1 MTTGEG
7 PVPPGRAPDGGT
19 YGSPFFPQAR
29 ASDDARIYQAGRDQY
44 IVEVRD
50 LRATFV
56 VAEGRLHRVGRPAE
70 DDACPYPGLV
80 PFGLDQAD
88 WYFGREGLVADL
100 VARLDGAVADRA
112 PLVVVAPSGAG
123 KSSLLRA
130 GLLPAIGRGDLPAAG
145 SRHWRRLVFTPAHSP
160 MDALAAHF
168 AALTGEHTAPGEW
181 RAADRGARRTALRRA
196 LGHALGRTKPR
207 TGSGSGSGTGG
218 RVIVVVDQ
226 FEEIFTQCEDEAER
240 RAFVEELAWLADPR
254 DGQEPLG
261 LVVLGLRAD
270 FYAQCAAYPW
280 LRGAVQGNQVFLGPM
295 SRAELRDAV
304 VLPAQ
309 RAGLQVEAGLP
320 EVLLRDLG
328 ASGAGPGGTGGR
340 GGSAESP
347 GDYEAGRLPLLAHA
361 LRTTWTRRDGG
372 VLTVRGYQETGG
384 IEHAVADTAE
394 RVFARLGRETE
405 GDAGTGDG
413 WDSRGASGLAS
424 GGNSG
429 NSGDGWSSTGPA
441 GPAGG
446 WNSGGSA
453 GGWNAP
459 ASPGPAGGDGPERAA
474 NPQRAA
480 NPGGPGGPGDP
491 AAVRACRDAAR
502 SVFLRL
508 VTVTEGAEPARR
520 RVPRADLL
528 RFEADPR
535 AARTVLD
542 SFTAARLLTQD
553 RDTVAI
559 THEVLLRAWPRLK
572 GWLDDDRVGSAV
584 RQELR
589 EAAFAWERA
598 GRPNDLLHPASRLEA
613 VKGAVAAT
621 TSGRTTVPG
630 ADRTTEA
637 FLAASTA
644 RVKRTARVRRAVT
657 AVLVTLALLA
667 SGAAA
672 LAFEQRGKALD
683 ERNTAIFS
691 QITAEADR
699 LRTTDTSLAAQL
711 DLVAYRMRPNDD
723 LRAHLV
729 SGAEQPLSTPL
740 ASGIGGILS
749 VAVTPDG
756 RTMATG
762 SSHSAI
768 QLWNIADPVHPAK
781 LGPPVKVPTDIVE
794 SVAFSPDGR
803 TLAAGSNDA
812 TARLWDVTSPAHPV
826 ALGAPLTGCF
836 DTVGAVAFSPDGH
849 VLAGGCHNKTIRLWN
864 VADPVHPAL
873 LGAPLTGHTDAVDAV
888 AFRPDGR
895 TLASGSFDGS
905 VRLWNVGNPARATAL
920 GKPLYGH
927 GGDFVASVAFSPDG
941 HSLASGGADSR
952 VRLWNTTD
960 PAHVVMLGE
969 LLGQTG
975 TITSVAFSPSGQ
987 TLASASHD
995 GSINLWNVA
1004 YPDSPVSRGAALA
1017 GHTGPVL
1024 GVAFTQGG
1032 STLVSGSAD
1041 STVRVWSFPQRLV
1054 TSYSR
1059 SVDGLAFSSDGHT
1072 MATAGTDGKVRL
1084 WDVSDPARTTGLGL
1098 APAVAAPASVRS
1110 LAFSADGKVLA
1121 GGSFTDGD
1129 VELWDTANPSR
1140 PTLLGRKLETRMGHV
1155 ASVAFS
1161 PSGRTLAVGGLDSRI
1176 ELWDLTDAADPVYLR
1191 TPLTGF
1197 DNGTAKV
1204 AFSPDG
1210 RTLASANGDRKV
1222 RLWDVRDPAHPHAL
1236 GAPLT
1241 GHTGLVLSVA
1251 FSPDGRTL
1259 ASGGYDSTVRLWDIS
1274 DPAHARALGAPLTG
1288 HTTPVG
1294 AVAFSPDGRTLVSG
1308 GNSDGTIR
1316 LWDVSDPAHASARGG
1331 PLTGTHGTV
1340 GSVAFPRDGRLVT
1353 VGEDGVIR
1361 LWDLDPEHAA
1371 RWICSLTRDVLT
1383 AQQWKKYI
1391 PQLPY
1396 DPPCG

>member
-1 MTTGEG
+1 MTTAEG
-7 PVPPGRAPDGGT
+7 PGLPGGEPRGFQGRSGEPDGP
-19 YGSPFFPQAR
+19 PFFPQAR
-29 ASDDARIYQAGRDQY
+29 ASDEARVYQAGRDQY

-56 VAEGRLHRVGRPAE
+56 LAEGRLHRVGRPAQ
-70 DDACPYPGLV
+70 DDACPYPGLE

-100 VARLDGAVADRA
+100 VARLDGAVADCA

-168 AALTGEHTAPGEW
+168 AALTGEYTAPGEW
-181 RAADRGARRTALRRA
+181 RAADRGARRAALR
-196 LGHALGRTKPR
+196 GALGRTEPR
-207 TGSGSGSGTGG
+207 TGSGTGK

-226 FEEIFTQCEDEAER
+226 FEEIFTLCEDEAER

-328 ASGAGPGGTGGR
+328 ASGAGPGGR

-394 RVFARLGRETE
+394 RAFARLGREAE
-405 GDAGTGDG
+405 GD
-413 WDSRGASGLAS
+413 
-424 GGNSG
+424 GGPG
-429 NSGDGWSSTGPA
+429 
-441 GPAGG
+441 GG
-446 WNSGGSA
+446 WNS
-453 GGWNAP
+453 
-459 ASPGPAGGDGPERAA
+459 E
-474 NPQRAA
+474 
-480 NPGGPGGPGDP
+480 GPGGGRNSEGHGDP
-491 AAVRACRDAAR
+491 AAAAAHRDAAR

-542 SFTAARLLTQD
+542 TFTAARLLTQD

-613 VKGAVAAT
+613 ARSAVAAVT

-637 FLAASTA
+637 FVAASTA

-729 SGAEQPLSTPL
+729 SGAGQPLSTPL
-740 ASGIGGILS
+740 ASGIGGIVS
-749 VAVTPDG
+749 VAVAPDG

-762 SSHSAI
+762 SSHNAI

-781 LGPPVKVPTDIVE
+781 LGPPVKVLADIVE

-803 TLAAGSNDA
+803 TLAAGGNDA

-826 ALGAPLTGCF
+826 ALGTPLTGCF

-849 VLAGGCHNKTIRLWN
+849 VLAGGCHNATIRLWN

-873 LGAPLTGHTDAVDAV
+873 LGGPLTGHTDAVDSV

-895 TLASGSFDGS
+895 TLASAGFDSS
-905 VRLWNVGNPARATAL
+905 VRFWNVRDPAHAAAL

-927 GGDFVASVAFSPDG
+927 GADFVASVAFSPDG
-941 HSLASGGADSR
+941 HTLASGGADSR
-952 VRLWNTTD
+952 VRMWNTTD

-995 GSINLWNVA
+995 GSVNLWNVA
-1004 YPDSPVSRGAALA
+1004 YPDNPVSRGAALV

-1032 STLVSGSAD
+1032 GTLVSGGAD
-1041 STVRVWSFPQRLV
+1041 STVRVWIFPQRLV

-1059 SVDGLAFSSDGHT
+1059 SLDGLALSPDGHT

-1084 WDVSDPARTTGLGL
+1084 WDLGDPDRTTGLGVL
-1098 APAVAAPASVRS
+1098 PAVAAPASVRS

-1140 PTLLGRKLETRMGHV
+1140 PTLLGRKLQTRMGHV

-1161 PSGRTLAVGGLDSRI
+1161 PSGRTLAVGGMDSRI

-1222 RLWDVRDPAHPHAL
+1222 RLWDVGDPAHPRAL
-1236 GAPLT
+1236 GRPLT

-1259 ASGGYDSTVRLWDIS
+1259 ASGGYDSTVRLWDVS
-1274 DPAHARALGAPLTG
+1274 DPARARALGTPLTG

-1294 AVAFSPDGRTLVSG
+1294 AVAFSPDGRTLASG

-1316 LWDVSDPAHASARGG
+1316 LWDVSDPARARARGG

-1340 GSVAFPRDGRLVT
+1340 GSVAFHRDGRLVT

-1361 LWDLDPEHAA
+1361 LWDLDTEHAA
-1371 RWICSLTRDVLT
+1371 RWICSTTRDVLT

>member
-7 PVPPGRAPDGGT
+7 PVRPGGEPRGDGGPDS
-19 YGSPFFPQAR
+19 GPQPFVPYAR
-29 ASDDARIYQAGRDQY
+29 ASDEARVYQAGRDQY

-56 VAEGRLHRVGRPAE
+56 MAEGRLHRVGRPAA
-70 DDACPYPGLV
+70 DDACPYPGLE

-88 WYFGREGLVADL
+88 WYFGRERLVADL
-100 VARLDGAVADRA
+100 VARLDGGVADRA

-145 SRHWRRLVFTPAHSP
+145 SRHWRRLVFTPTHSP
-160 MDALAAHF
+160 MRALAAHF
-168 AALTGEHTAPGEW
+168 AVLTGDPAAAAPGEW
-181 RAADRGARRTALRRA
+181 READRDTRRAALRRA
-196 LGHALGRTKPR
+196 LSRTDPRTDPRSEPRTDPRTDPRKGPRTAPR
-207 TGSGSGSGTGG
+207 TGA

-226 FEEIFTQCEDEAER
+226 LEEIFTQCADEAER
-240 RAFVEELAWLADPR
+240 RAFVDELAWLADPR

-295 SRAELRDAV
+295 SPAELRDAI

-309 RAGLQVEAGLP
+309 RVGLMVEAGLP

-328 ASGAGPGGTGGR
+328 ASGVEPERPGGR

-384 IEHAVADTAE
+384 IEHAVTDTAE
-394 RVFARLGRETE
+394 RAFARLGREAE
-405 GDAGTGDG
+405 G
-413 WDSRGASGLAS
+413 
-424 GGNSG
+424 N
-429 NSGDGWSSTGPA
+429 
-441 GPAGG
+441 
-446 WNSGGSA
+446 
-453 GGWNAP
+453 
-459 ASPGPAGGDGPERAA
+459 
-474 NPQRAA
+474 
-480 NPGGPGGPGDP
+480 GGPGSNGGTWNNGGPGSGWNP
-491 AAVRACRDAAR
+491 ERPGPPTGPGEPGSAYRDAAR

-508 VTVTEGAEPARR
+508 VTVTEGAEPSRR
-520 RVPRADLL
+520 RVPRDDLL

-542 SFTAARLLTQD
+542 TFTVARLLTQD

-572 GWLDDDRVGSAV
+572 GWLDDDRVGSVV

-589 EAAFAWERA
+589 EAAYAWQRA
-598 GRPNDLLHPASRLEA
+598 GRPSDLLYPASRLEA
-613 VKGAVAAT
+613 VKGAVAAAP
-621 TSGRTTVPG
+621 SNRAAAPG
-630 ADRTTEA
+630 ADRTAEA
-637 FLAASTA
+637 FVAASTA

-667 SGAAA
+667 SGAAT

-699 LRTTDTSLAAQL
+699 LRATDTSLAAQL
-711 DLVAYRMRPNDD
+711 DLVAYRMRPGDD
-723 LRAHLV
+723 LRAHLIT
-729 SGAEQPLSTPL
+729 SAEQPLSTPL
-740 ASGIGGILS
+740 ASGIGGIVS
-749 VAVTPDG
+749 VAVAKDG

-762 SSHSAI
+762 SSSNAI
-768 QLWNIADPVHPAK
+768 QLWNITDPVHPAK
-781 LGPPVKVPTDIVE
+781 LGPPVKVNADITE
-794 SVAFSPDGR
+794 SLAFSPDGR
-803 TLAAGSNDA
+803 TLAAGGND
-812 TARLWDVTSPAHPV
+812 TTVRLWDVTSPAHPV
-826 ALGAPLTGCF
+826 PLGKPLAGHD
-836 DTVGAVAFSPDGH
+836 DTVGAVAFSPDGR
-849 VLAGGCHNKTIRLWN
+849 VLASGSADGTIQLWSM
-864 VADPVHPAL
+864 ADPVHPAP
-873 LGAPLTGHTDAVDAV
+873 LGVPLTGHTDAVDAV
-888 AFRPDGR
+888 AFSPDGR
-895 TLASGSFDGS
+895 TLASGSFDHS
-905 VRLWNVGNPARATAL
+905 VRLWNVAAPAHAAAL

-927 GGDFVASVAFSPDG
+927 GANIVASVAFSPDG
-941 HSLASGGADSR
+941 HTLASGGDTR

-969 LLGQTG
+969 LLGQKG
-975 TITSVAFSPSGQ
+975 NITSVAFSRSGQ
-987 TLASASHD
+987 TLASASYD
-995 GSINLWNVA
+995 GSIDLWNVT
-1004 YPDSPVSRGAALA
+1004 YPDSAVFRGTPLV
-1017 GHTGPVL
+1017 GHTGAVL

-1032 STLVSGSAD
+1032 GALVSGGAD
-1041 STVRVWSFPQRLV
+1041 GTVRVWTFPQRIL
-1054 TSYSR
+1054 TSSSR
-1059 SVDGLAFSSDGHT
+1059 SLDSLVFSPDGHT

-1084 WDVSDPARTTGLGL
+1084 WDVSDPARTTALGVP
-1098 APAVAAPASVRS
+1098 PAVAAPASVRS

-1121 GGSFTDGD
+1121 GGSLTNAD

-1140 PTLLGRKLETRMGHV
+1140 PTLLGMKLNTGMDHV
-1155 ASVAFS
+1155 SSVAFS
-1161 PSGRTLAVGGLDSRI
+1161 PSGRTLAVGGVDSRI
-1176 ELWDLTDAADPVYLR
+1176 ELWDLTDSAAPVPLGK
-1191 TPLTGF
+1191 PLTGF
-1197 DNGTAKV
+1197 NNGTAKV

-1210 RTLASANGDRKV
+1210 RTLASANGDKRV
-1222 RLWDVRDPAHPHAL
+1222 RLWDVSDPARAHAL
-1236 GAPLT
+1236 GKPLT

-1259 ASGGYDSTVRLWDIS
+1259 ASGGYDSTVRLWDVS
-1274 DPAHARALGAPLTG
+1274 DPARAHALGKPLTG

-1294 AVAFSPDGRTLVSG
+1294 TVAFSPDGRTLASG
-1308 GNSDGTIR
+1308 GYSDGAIR
-1316 LWDVSDPAHASARGG
+1316 LWDVSDPARARARGG
-1331 PLTGTHGTV
+1331 PLAGMYGTV
-1340 GSVAFPRDGRLVT
+1340 SSVAFPRDGRLAGA
-1353 VGEDGVIR
+1353 GEDGVIR
-1361 LWDLDPEHAA
+1361 LWDLDAEHAA
-1371 RWICSLTRDVLT
+1371 RWICSTTRDVLT